1 MPNSLVWSN
10 WWFTNLVHTA
20 ATPSFGKCS
29 CEECLM
35 FQHYDVCPRK
45 LSAKLLFMVNSDPTN
60 QRQLQIFGRMLESLA
75 HTNDVSEQV
84 GMQLL
89 ARFPMIPLLSWVVDH
104 IILSYHPSVLNCWS
118 YSYYPSSL
126 TYWTSLLILLI
137 IIIWWLRMI

>member
-1 MPNSLVWSN
+1 
-10 WWFTNLVHTA
+10 
-20 ATPSFGKCS
+20 
-29 CEECLM
+29 M

-89 ARFPMIPLLSWVVDH
+89 ARFPMIPLLS
-104 IILSYHPSVLNCWS
+104 
-118 YSYYPSSL
+118 
-126 TYWTSLLILLI
+126 
-137 IIIWWLRMI
+137 